1 MHGMLFKIHL
11 MCNFSKICAWNRI
24 KAPFAIFKFAWAWP
38 LMGGFKSD
46 MLTDTCALIPCY
58 SQSIAA
64 SSSFTR
70 TGNLKLLWHE
80 TVTKNGALSGSISAS
95 TSTVDCTSFLHV
107 SFAFPS
113 CLLFKCPMRFWS
125 FSLFSFFI
133 LSSFSLWIVSTF
145 NSLSN
150 F

>member
-1 MHGMLFKIHL
+1 MHGMLFKIYL

-24 KAPFAIFKFAWAWP
+24 KAPFAIFKFCLSLAFDGWIQIRYAHRY
-38 LMGGFKSD
+38 MCIDS
-46 MLTDTCALIPCY
+46 MLFSVNCSFILIHQGLLPQTSVTWNSHKKWSLIWLHFC
-58 SQSIAA
+58 
-64 SSSFTR
+64 F
-70 TGNLKLLWHE
+70 NL
-80 TVTKNGALSGSISAS
+80 
-95 TSTVDCTSFLHV
+95 DCTSFLHV

>member
-1 MHGMLFKIHL
+1 MHGMLFKIYL

-46 MLTDTCALIPCY
+46 MLTGTCALMMLFSVNC
-58 SQSIAA
+58 
-64 SSSFTR
+64 SFILIHQGWLPQTSV
-70 TGNLKLLWHE
+70 TWNSHKKWSLIWLHFCFNL
-80 TVTKNGALSGSISAS
+80 
-95 TSTVDCTSFLHV
+95 DCTSFLHV

-125 FSLFSFFI
+125 FSPFSFFI